1 MNITISC
8 SCMFPPLFLPC
19 SPFQTWILI
28 TLPCYMQ
35 HFFFPLTFAFLHIVL
50 PELLTW
56 RLNGKNLN
64 VKLLSGSDWWPGRLH
79 TSAKLSL
86 FKAFVRLFIKRVKA
100 QSRSSDSDAGSPQ
113 MSVFFFNRG
122 SVAQPPGCSDQR
134 DLQRPDSTPG
144 AGAGAGQAVRRDPPL
159 HAALRRA

>member
-1 MNITISC
+1 
-8 SCMFPPLFLPC
+8 
-19 SPFQTWILI
+19 
-28 TLPCYMQ
+28 MQ

-64 VKLLSGSDWWPGRLH
+64 VKLLSGSDRWPGRLH

-113 MSVFFFNRG
+113 MSVFF
-122 SVAQPPGCSDQR
+122 
-134 DLQRPDSTPG
+134 LTE
-144 AGAGAGQAVRRDPPL
+144 
-159 HAALRRA
+159 AALHSLLGALTSETYSDPTQHLEREQALAKQFAEILHFTLRFDELKVWLFISLSVKF